1 MKDEEVVVKKEKR
14 TRFGKLF
21 HLAVV
26 VATIYGVVK
35 AIAAFVRRLTRKVEE
50 DNPWCDKKRYLAIG
64 NEKNLNLSGEKV
76 AGAEVYGVGAAVQV
90 DLSEAELSSVTELS
104 VRVLMSGVILT
115 VPPMVRVQVESKQM
129 ASGVVN
135 LVPTYENKELPL
147 IYVTVNS
154 LMSAVRVKVREE

>member
-14 TRFGKLF
+14 TLFGKLF

-26 VATIYGVVK
+26 AATIYGAVK

-76 AGAEVYGVGAAVQV
+76 SYAEVYGVGAAVQM
-90 DLSEAELSSVTELS
+90 DLSEAELSQVTELS
-104 VRVLMSGVILT
+104 VRILMSGVILT
-115 VPPMVRVQVESKQM
+115 VPPMVRVQVESRQM

-135 LVPTYENKELPL
+135 LVPAYENEELPL

-154 LMSAVRVKVREE
+154 LMSAVRIKVREE